1 MINIISGKNKRA
13 KILVPQ
19 KDVRPTSSLKRG
31 AIFSILES
39 HAIKNSYNLYKDKC
53 FIDLFAGSGAV
64 GLEALSRGAKICF
77 FYENNTNVLEILKK
91 NCKKISSNNNF
102 KIINQDINN
111 SELHETKVEISTIF
125 IDPPYEI
132 IRFDQILE
140 KIKNLSDLN
149 DRSLIV
155 IESHKKT
162 ILKNIKGYQV
172 FIEKI
177 FGKTKISF
185 LQLNST

>member
-1 MINIISGKNKRA
+1 MSGNIN
-13 KILVPQ
+13 
-19 KDVRPTSSLKRG
+19 T
-31 AIFSILES
+31 
-39 HAIKNSYNLYKDKC
+39 Y
-53 FIDLFAGSGAV
+53 
-64 GLEALSRGAKICF
+64 
-77 FYENNTNVLEILKK
+77 
-91 NCKKISSNNNF
+91 

-132 IRFDQILE
+132 IRLDHILE

-149 DRSLIV
+149 HRSLIV

-162 ILKNIKGYQV
+162 ILKNIKGYQL

-177 FGKTKISF
+177 FGKTKVSF